1 MSMDAGPLW
10 KALLLGEVEVYDL
23 SGKRVVFPGRYSE
36 ALFSYL
42 ALEPG
47 KAHSREALAE
57 LLWPMQELTSK
68 RTRLRQ
74 ELTVLRRLLGT
85 AEEGGLLLA
94 TRTSVALAAER
105 LETDLERFGACALQL
120 GASADEQAA
129 QTILA
134 LYRGPLLLGHDELAN
149 GHRREVEL
157 VVESA
162 LWSQVRRCHEQGNLS
177 EAMAGL
183 QQLLVRDALNLEAH
197 AELMRLHQAQG
208 QTAAVRRQYQE
219 AERTWKEA
227 LGSPPPEALTEL
239 SRQLMHQQALPTPP
253 TRLPAPAAPPDLQPA
268 KPTRRPIVWLI
279 VPALLLLVGIVGL
292 LIRAKR
298 PGATSGSTGIAPRW
312 YYEDRPGPGEKNT
325 QTDTSSEGIAV
336 VEGGDG
342 GLCVVGQVDT
352 VHEDADSLAL
362 FFSSEGKLRRRHR
375 FSGPHHDCD
384 RAFSVAAEGG
394 EAFYVAGESYFPPG
408 FGQAEGWHLM
418 LLKYDRQGN
427 LLWSRFSTE
436 LMKNEERGVQV
447 FGDHQGG
454 AYLAGTVLRGQTR
467 QAILLHYAA
476 DGTPLWSR
484 TAELPGSESTFAAL
498 CVDPQGDAFLAG
510 NVATTGSPN
519 SDWLV
524 AAFSPQGELRWQH
537 TVDGSAHGADR
548 AGAIHVSRMGQVYV
562 TGVLRLA
569 KPEGNALAVSRYAS
583 SGEPRGTTWDTETL
597 PDLHFESAHLSSN
610 GIRLALTGLFTH
622 PDGKIE
628 SRVILFDEQG
638 NLRWKLPLVAQKPD
652 RSLATPRVQ
661 VDAEGAVRVGAY
673 ITSEVVFNLKTN
685 GDMLFL
691 QISALGDLLQK
702 QRFTSEDGSPKEDQA
717 SDFANTFYSTTLNP
731 ALFVGQRREL
741 GKVSSL
747 QVISLNF

>member
-1 MSMDAGPLW
+1 MWMDTGRLW
-10 KALLLGEVEVYDL
+10 QALLLGEVEVYDP

-36 ALFSYL
+36 VLFSFL

-47 KAHSREALAE
+47 KAHTREALAE

-74 ELTVLRRLLGT
+74 ELTVLRRLFGI

-105 LETDLERFGACALQL
+105 LETDLKRFEECALRL
-120 GASADEQAA
+120 GASSDEQAA

-157 VVESA
+157 AVESA
-162 LWSQVRRCHEQGNLS
+162 LWSQVRHCHEQGSLS
-177 EAMAGL
+177 EAISGL

-197 AELMRLHQAQG
+197 AALMRLHQEQG
-208 QTAAVRRQYQE
+208 QTAAVWRQYQE
-219 AERTWKEA
+219 AKNAWQEA

-239 SRQLMHQQALPTPP
+239 SRQLVHLQALPTPP
-253 TRLPAPAAPPDLQPA
+253 TRLPTTAAPPDLQPP
-268 KPTRRPIVWLI
+268 KPSRRPIMWLI
-279 VPALLLLVGIVGL
+279 VPAVLLLVGVVGL
-292 LIRAKR
+292 LMRVKQ
-298 PGATSGSTGIAPRW
+298 PGATSATPRW
-312 YYEDRPGPGEKNT
+312 YYQDRPGPGEKNT

-336 VEGGDG
+336 VAGSDG

-352 VHEDADSLAL
+352 VHEDVDSLAL
-362 FFSSEGKLRRRHR
+362 FFSAEGKLRKRHR

-384 RAFSVAAEGG
+384 RAFSVAAEGS

-418 LLKYDRQGN
+418 LLKYDQQGN

-436 LMKNEERGVQV
+436 LIKSEERGVQV
-447 FGDHQGG
+447 FGDRHGG
-454 AYLAGTVLRGQTR
+454 AYLAGTALRGQSR
-467 QAILLHYAA
+467 QAILLHYAP
-476 DGTPLWSR
+476 DGTSLWSR

-498 CVDPQGDAFLAG
+498 CVDLQGDAFLAG
-510 NVATTGSPN
+510 NVATMGSPN

-524 AAFSPQGELRWQH
+524 AAFSSQGELRWRH
-537 TVDGSAHGADR
+537 AVDGSAHGADR

-583 SGEPRGTTWDTETL
+583 SGELRGTTWDTEAL

-610 GIRLALTGLFTH
+610 GVRLALTGVFTH

-628 SRVILFDEQG
+628 SRVVLLDDLG

-652 RSLATPRVQ
+652 RSLASPRVQ
-661 VDAEGAVRVGAY
+661 VDAEGAIRVGAY

-685 GDMLFL
+685 GDLLLL
-691 QISALGDLLQK
+691 QISALGELLLK
-702 QRFTSEDGSPKEDQA
+702 QRFTSEDGSLKDDQA

-731 ALFVGQRREL
+731 ALFVGQRRQL
-741 GKVSSL
+741 GKPSAL
-747 QVISLNF
+747 QVVSLNL